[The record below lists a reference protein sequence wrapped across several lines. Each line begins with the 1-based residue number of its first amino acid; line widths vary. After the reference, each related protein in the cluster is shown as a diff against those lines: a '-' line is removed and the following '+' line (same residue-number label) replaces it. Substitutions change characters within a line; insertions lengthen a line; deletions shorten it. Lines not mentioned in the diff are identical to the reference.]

1 VWRVVGVGVG
11 LPRND
16 VKVEDVVLEDDAV
29 LVVGVRGGHASDAQA
44 HVQERR
50 CHRRYLINDLI
61 SKAL

>member
-1 VWRVVGVGVG
+1 MWRVVGVGVG

-29 LVVGVRGGHASDAQA
+29 LVVGVRGRASDAQA

-50 CHRRYLINDLI
+50 CHRRYFINDLI